1 MKNWRDIGGK
11 EWAVKL
17 ITEEKNSKSRE
28 MLVRHIMKEIMKE
41 IRGQIP

>member
-28 MLVRHIMKEIMKE
+28 MLVRHIMEIRE